1 MIEVAVKGL
10 LIGEMFANGAAWQA
24 PKPAVTGQNSYLPL
38 ATQELVTVL
47 PSQMAF
53 DTQLIT
59 NTPRPSIVETPS
71 PVISS
76 TPEISPVPTM
86 ESQKSVNPKII
97 SEVNTG
103 VGSEPTVAVS
113 PYNPN
118 LMVVTHQRVGF
129 SDGCDLSGVRIST
142 DGGFKWN
149 EVQREPWSGGCPDF
163 HGQVAWGPGPIA
175 GSSRL
180 WWVDAMIVGKHKISP
195 GVTYSD
201 DLGKTWSK
209 MHIETRTPPWIGGFP
224 DITVDNNQDSPNFGT
239 AYVAYNW
246 LESDKGPGLA
256 VIASG
261 DNGKTWAI
269 TQVPALKLEDYPYDW
284 RIGYRIKTSP
294 DGSAYVTSYQ
304 SNMKY
309 WSKDNIFSQGGSGN
323 IGNLGFTVA
332 RLHFDKIA
340 KRVPDLDTPSDKINV
355 VTYSLTAEPATWMTS
370 VSKNFNILY
379 DSQWQTGLD
388 VDNLG
393 RAWIA
398 VSDNGRIDIG
408 HTDIISSGNQRQE
421 TSPWMSFCIDG
432 QSCFKPSLAIGGDMI
447 FVGFHTLDKGMV
459 RTYYMISKDRG
470 ETFLTPQ
477 LVTSYAW
484 SWSSIGNLTNNV
496 GLRENATSGVD
507 ANGNLVFVYA
517 YSVARNG
524 QPNVDVVVIDPGFQ
538 RNTSNDDLGMRE

>member
-304 SNMKY
+304 Y
-309 WSKDNIFSQGGSGN
+309 
-323 IGNLGFTVA
+323 
-332 RLHFDKIA
+332 
-340 KRVPDLDTPSDKINV
+340 
-355 VTYSLTAEPATWMTS
+355 
-370 VSKNFNILY
+370 
-379 DSQWQTGLD
+379 
-388 VDNLG
+388 
-393 RAWIA
+393 
-398 VSDNGRIDIG
+398 
-408 HTDIISSGNQRQE
+408 
-421 TSPWMSFCIDG
+421 
-432 QSCFKPSLAIGGDMI
+432 
-447 FVGFHTLDKGMV
+447 
-459 RTYYMISKDRG
+459 
-470 ETFLTPQ
+470 
-477 LVTSYAW
+477 
-484 SWSSIGNLTNNV
+484 
-496 GLRENATSGVD
+496 
-507 ANGNLVFVYA
+507 
-517 YSVARNG
+517 
-524 QPNVDVVVIDPGFQ
+524 
-538 RNTSNDDLGMRE
+538 